1 MTSGECFENKWFH
14 MKYIGKYLS
23 AEILLTRECTIRKF
37 NVSVNDSIFKNYC
50 WFLQSL
56 SSAKFQGTY
65 KVRNETETKRNQRKR
80 NETKSTK
87 TKRNETKSTKWKR
100 NKTKPTKAKRN
111 QRKQNEIENGRKNN
125 RGLKEIKP
133 IFTITMLDYFPHISV
148 FHQERTGFD
157 HHWTRIL
164 CIYSAGVCPFHLVAS
179 FKFGN
184 HKNNFKSVEKRGI
197 KITEVQ

>member
-1 MTSGECFENKWFH
+1 LRGDITYVEYFIF
-14 MKYIGKYLS
+14 I
-23 AEILLTRECTIRKF
+23 
-37 NVSVNDSIFKNYC
+37 SIKVE
-50 WFLQSL
+50 
-56 SSAKFQGTY
+56 GTY
-65 KVRNETETKRNQRKR
+65 KVRNEIETKRNETKRNQRKRNETKR

-133 IFTITMLDYFPHISV
+133 IFTITMLDYFPHMSV

-157 HHWTRIL
+157 HRWTRIPY
-164 CIYSAGVCPFHLVAS
+164 IYSAGVCPFHLVAS

-184 HKNNFKSVEKRGI
+184 HKSNVKFVERRGI